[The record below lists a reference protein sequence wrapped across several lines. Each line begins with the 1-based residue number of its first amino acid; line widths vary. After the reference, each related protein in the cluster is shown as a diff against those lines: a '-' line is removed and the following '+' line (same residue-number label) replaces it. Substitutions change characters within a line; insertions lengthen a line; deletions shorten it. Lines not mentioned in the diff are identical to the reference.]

1 MDENRISGTAKNIG
15 GKIEEGFAGVTGD
28 IKTQASGAAKQ
39 VSGAAQDMYGHARD
53 IASDAV
59 GTARLRGRH
68 KKAIIQA
75 PPGLHEDRAQL
86 SSRNLRRR
94 NLRNHC
100 SLLG

>member
-59 GTARLRGRH
+59 GTARD
-68 KKAIIQA
+68 AA
-75 PPGLHEDRAQL
+75 
-86 SSRNLRRR
+86 SSFEKM
-94 NLRNHC
+94 LRNTIETQPYT
-100 SLLG
+100 SAFVALGVGWLLGRMHRPL